1 MAGHSKWA
9 NIKHRK
15 AAQDAK
21 RGKAFTKLIKEITV
35 VARDGGGDPDANP
48 RLRTLLEKARH
59 LNMPIENS
67 TRAIKKGT
75 GELPGVNYESHTYEG
90 HGPNGIAVIIE
101 TLTDNKNRSVA
112 EIRHAFSKGGGSL
125 GAAGSVGW
133 MFDHLGVVKITKEGH
148 TEDELLELL
157 IDHDIREINMG
168 DEVVFVTCAPN
179 ETDAVKKTAEE
190 NGLKVES
197 HDLEWVPKEAA
208 HLDDDASE
216 KAIDFLHSVED
227 LDDVQNVYTN
237 LG

>member
-1 MAGHSKWA
+1 
-9 NIKHRK
+9 
-15 AAQDAK
+15 
-21 RGKAFTKLIKEITV
+21 
-35 VARDGGGDPDANP
+35 
-48 RLRTLLEKARH
+48 
-59 LNMPIENS
+59 MPQENS

-75 GELPGVNYESHTYEG
+75 GELPGVHYEAHTYEG

-101 TLTDNKNRSVA
+101 TLTDNKNRSVS

-125 GAAGSVGW
+125 GASGSVGW
-133 MFDHLGVVKITKEGH
+133 MFDHLGVVKIAKEGH

-157 IDHDIREINMG
+157 IDHDIKEINIG
-168 DEVVFVTCAPN
+168 DDIIFVTCAPS

-197 HDLEWVPKEAA
+197 HDLEWVPKETTV
-208 HLDDDASE
+208 LDDNASE
-216 KAIDFLHSVED
+216 KAIDFLHSLED